1 MIYGKIINRKRSFK
15 IIQRGYE
22 GKITGDSD
30 VRSFCMQK
38 GFF

>member
-1 MIYGKIINRKRSFK
+1 MVKLSIEKGPLK